1 VGSLTDWL
9 AREFARQQ
17 GWGDNGVEPV
27 AVGSIR
33 AGTSALL
40 AKLVDA
46 FVGSTETGLV
56 LEHEGRAKIL
66 IDYGTVLPGFLTHL
80 MYASATAMTDQP
92 EALKRFVAG
101 WFDTVAYMRAHKERT
116 VEIVSEAIHLP
127 PEIVARAYDI
137 DMTAI
142 TDKGNVDRVAFEGL
156 KQAVLPEE
164 LRAKVT
170 NEQLFTE
177 KFLP

>member
-1 VGSLTDWL
+1 
-9 AREFARQQ
+9 
-17 GWGDNGVEPV
+17 
-27 AVGSIR
+27 
-33 AGTSALL
+33 
-40 AKLVDA
+40 
-46 FVGSTETGLV
+46 
-56 LEHEGRAKIL
+56 
-66 IDYGTVLPGFLTHL
+66 